1 MGKSILSAKWT
12 FDGNSLYTPKRDNKH
27 PGIFFKYRNAP
38 PPPIT
43 SSIGNLLMG
52 RRPNVSLGTHS
63 RAGDGGGKGE
73 FTLRYPRNVKCP
85 LSTMQLEV
93 LYTFDNAKLSG

>member
-1 MGKSILSAKWT
+1 
-12 FDGNSLYTPKRDNKH
+12 
-27 PGIFFKYRNAP
+27 
-38 PPPIT
+38 
-43 SSIGNLLMG
+43 MG

-93 LYTFDNAKLSG
+93 LSTFDNAKLSG